1 MFSKH
6 SLSFSAF
13 DDLITGTAFAL
24 LSEICFLENLTAF
37 LTWESQLC
45 LQAGITTGFFP
56 LSPMFCCLFTATVGV
71 KICPHHAA
79 CWQKGLRSCIT
90 WSNSL
95 NKKGRNGGPN
105 KKKGRERKQKA
116 SESLFLYMCV
126 CVHIYTHTH
135 GVGTAL
141 RCLTALQY
149 TLRFRNVCLAWH
161 EKPRIPSSWT
171 SLSQDSG
178 TKFPFLAKARFRSD
192 SKQGDLFLARDV
204 NAVFPAL
211 QVLTRMARYLCCCS
225 HDLRPERRH
234 GTEHRQKPE
243 DNEHSRGLNPSQ
255 SFILNQQCS

>member
-1 MFSKH
+1 
-6 SLSFSAF
+6 
-13 DDLITGTAFAL
+13 
-24 LSEICFLENLTAF
+24 
-37 LTWESQLC
+37 
-45 LQAGITTGFFP
+45 
-56 LSPMFCCLFTATVGV
+56 
-71 KICPHHAA
+71 
-79 CWQKGLRSCIT
+79 
-90 WSNSL
+90 
-95 NKKGRNGGPN
+95 
-105 KKKGRERKQKA
+105 
-116 SESLFLYMCV
+116 MCV
-126 CVHIYTHTH
+126 CAYIHTYTQCWHSPQMSNSSAVHPQ
-135 GVGTAL
+135 VQKRL
-141 RCLTALQY
+141 
-149 TLRFRNVCLAWH
+149 CLAWH

-192 SKQGDLFLARDV
+192 SKKGDLLLARDV